1 MDLLILWNLFLSK
14 TIENCVFIFVF
25 LLKMDPFLIYYM
37 LKVSLPFI
45 LPSSFLSPLPKRTT
59 PFLSL
64 IIKEKVSGDYN
75 QTWQN

>member
-14 TIENCVFIFVF
+14 TIENCVLIFVF